1 MVDVFVSYS
10 QHDEGRVSPLV
21 SALTSAGLSVFWD
34 RKIPH
39 GKIWRD
45 SIGAALTEA
54 RCVVVVWSE
63 AAIKSDWVAEE
74 AQEGKKRKILVPV
87 RLDSVIPPLGF
98 RSIQVA
104 DLSHWTGN
112 NNSKAIKELIENVC
126 NVITDAQDARLKRV
140 APSDED
146 HLIDDL
152 KTSMQ
157 DLDPGIYLQP
167 RFIHNI
173 TREVLFIEKPDNENN
188 NACTVPEEFK
198 VSARQVPRPKR
209 IFLSYS
215 HKDKQFL
222 ERILVHLKPLE
233 TAGLMDT
240 WVDTRLK
247 AGDRWKENI
256 EAALQS
262 ASVAVLL
269 VSADFLASDFIVKNE
284 LPPMLAKAERD
295 GTRIIP
301 IVLKP
306 CRFSREP
313 NLSVFQSLNSPDLPL
328 SRLDESECEIIY
340 DQLAQTLEEY
350 VRSA

>member
-1 MVDVFVSYS
+1 MPKILYLSPFGRKSEPSTGRVVDFDSIYFGVKAFVSEKIKGSDVYR
-10 QHDEGRVSPLV
+10 HDERLIAGKIDIFSPIEEADIVVCDITTGNANCLYEFGY
-21 SALTSAGLSVFWD
+21 A
-34 RKIPH
+34 H
-39 GKIWRD
+39 GKGKPTVLIT
-45 SIGAALTEA
+45 A
-54 RCVVVVWSE
+54 
-63 AAIKSDWVAEE
+63 KSGPVPYDLNM
-74 AQEGKKRKILVPV
+74 QQILAYDP
-87 RLDSVIPPLGF
+87 DNI
-98 RSIQVA
+98 
-104 DLSHWTGN
+104 D
-112 NNSKAIKELIENVC
+112 IEF
-126 NVITDAQDARLKRV
+126 LKRLV
-140 APSDED
+140 EIIS
-146 HLIDDL
+146 L
-152 KTSMQ
+152 
-157 DLDPGIYLQP
+157 
-167 RFIHNI
+167 
-173 TREVLFIEKPDNENN
+173 VLSR
-188 NACTVPEEFK
+188 PEEFR
-198 VSARQVPRPKR
+198 VSSRQIPRPKK

-233 TAGLMDT
+233 SAGLMDT

-313 NLSVFQSLNSPDLPL
+313 NLSIFQSLNSPDLPL
-328 SRLDESECEIIY
+328 SRLDESECENIY
-340 DQLAQTLEEY
+340 DQLAQTLEDS
-350 VRSA
+350 VRST